1 MRNGL
6 LYTLLLVGVLGG
18 AGCNPANSGEGAPP
32 ADSATVTP
40 SASPVDASPQASGET
55 PSVGASSA
63 APGPTVLFLGD
74 SITAGYG
81 LEPHEAFPAIL
92 DDRLEALGVAAT
104 LINGGLSGET
114 SAGGLRR
121 IDWLLQRSVDVL
133 VLELGG
139 NDGLRGIDLSSSRA
153 NLQGIVDK
161 ARTNNPDVVLV
172 VAGMMMPPN
181 MGLDYTESFAAMY
194 PEIANRND
202 GLLIPFLLNGVGGV
216 DSLMQSDNIHPNG
229 PGHVRVADI
238 VQPYLIE
245 ALAAVK
251 PSTARAA
258 EDS

>member
-1 MRNGL
+1 MRIGL

-18 AGCNPANSGEGAPP
+18 AGCGPANSGEGAAAAGP
-32 ADSATVTP
+32 AADTP
-40 SASPVDASPQASGET
+40 SASPANVSAQPPNATPPVGE
-55 PSVGASSA
+55 SSA
-63 APGPTVLFLGD
+63 PGGPTVLFLGD

-81 LEPHEAFPAIL
+81 LEPQEAFPAIL
-92 DDRLEALGVAAT
+92 EGRLEALGVAAT

-121 IDWLLQRSVDVL
+121 IDWLLQRHVDVL

-139 NDGLRGIDLSSSRA
+139 NDGLRGIDLGSSRT

-161 ARTNNPDVVLV
+161 ARTQNPDMVLV

-181 MGLDYTESFAAMY
+181 LGLDYTESFAKMY
-194 PEIANRND
+194 PEIAERND

-251 PSTARAA
+251 TPPETVQA
-258 EDS
+258 DS